1 MARRTPCSRVAEP
14 AAEPSLAEEGVAA
27 PVEAEGETAAV
38 AAVAMAPSG
47 VEAVAVEAVA
57 TESASHCTPSPLL
70 ASNSAPHPPDARSR
84 TAWCSCHSMEP

>member
-14 AAEPSLAEEGVAA
+14 AAEPSLAEAGVEA

-47 VEAVAVEAVA
+47 VEAVV
-57 TESASHCTPSPLL
+57 L
-70 ASNSAPHPPDARSR
+70 AARSLR
-84 TAWCSCHSMEP
+84 VPVGAAQYYRHHSC